1 MSKLTLAFSRVIL
14 SKDYAVYQCRLIAL
28 AQQTLW
34 QVQLQRS
41 QVLAKTFGLR
51 VEACRGGDTLAQ
63 QALKHKVD
71 GADARQRVAV
81 YRVLACFWHQLLQFF
96 NCQVLLQPGPSLIT
110 ACEYTDICATS
121 LVSGAG
127 PELGFTSLAGS
138 LQGRQLILV
147 TSSPIC
153 RR

>member
-34 QVQLQRS
+34 QVHLQRS
-41 QVLAKTFGLR
+41 QVLTKTFGLR

-63 QALKHKVD
+63 QALKHEVD

-96 NCQVLLQPGPSLIT
+96 NCQVLLQPGPSLW
-110 ACEYTDICATS
+110 
-121 LVSGAG
+121 LRVRVGGVVGAG
-127 PELGFTSLAGS
+127 VGAGVVKW
-138 LQGRQLILV
+138 LDWRLI
-147 TSSPIC
+147 
-153 RR
+153 